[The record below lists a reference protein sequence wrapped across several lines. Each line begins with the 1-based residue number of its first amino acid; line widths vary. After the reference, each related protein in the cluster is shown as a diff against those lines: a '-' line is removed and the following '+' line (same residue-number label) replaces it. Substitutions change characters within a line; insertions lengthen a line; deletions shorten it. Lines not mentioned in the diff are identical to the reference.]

1 MQKVIVNF
9 PIMIRRFEQHNRLKE
24 KLLTAINEQEEYENL
39 VGPNNN
45 ITRCDWESARFDP
58 ERKWFKLLKQPLDT
72 HLNYWC
78 KSFDYDSYVIHEI
91 WFQQY
96 STNSKHAWHVHGANF
111 TNVYY
116 LDLPQGSPKT
126 EWVDPITKHVHEFT
140 VQEGDIITFPS
151 WLIHRAPENFSSE
164 LKTIISWNMDV
175 TLTDFYGDK
184 NGNN

>member
-1 MQKVIVNF
+1 MQMVFVNF
-9 PIMIRRFEQHNRLKE
+9 PVVIRKFEQHERLKQ
-24 KLLTAINEQEEYENL
+24 KLLDAINAQEEYENL

-58 ERKWFKLLKQPLDT
+58 ERKWFKLFQQPLDD
-72 HLNYWC
+72 HLSHWC
-78 KSFDYDSYVIHEI
+78 KTFDYDSYIIHEM

-116 LDLPQGSPKT
+116 LDLPQECPKT
-126 EWVDPITKHVHEFT
+126 QWIDPITKEVNEFT
-140 VQEGDIITFPS
+140 ISEGDVITFPS
-151 WLIHRAPENFSSE
+151 WLIHRAPENFSE
-164 LKTIISWNMDV
+164 NMKTIISWNMDV

-184 NGNN
+184 NGNS